1 MVAFENIAKVA
12 VAARGADFMYG
23 GPQTNN
29 AWSPLG
35 TPQHQPLPQ
44 YMTDNPMP
52 QGRPWGG
59 RNSWNTNY
67 YNDRPDTGVT
77 RYYDWSI
84 TKIPCSPDGV
94 NLTCLAA
101 NEQVP
106 GPLITANWGDW
117 IEVKVCNNI
126 EDEGTAIHW
135 HGLLQKAT
143 PYMDGVPGTTQCPI
157 APGSCFTY
165 CFQADLYG
173 TSWWHSHWSSQ
184 YSSGLAG
191 PMVIYGPN
199 NTAFDEDLGP
209 IMVSDWYHEYYDTV
223 VEALLEPLPAVN
235 IPMSDN
241 NLINGK
247 NNFNGNN
254 APLASFNF
262 TSGKTFKLR
271 LINPSAAAVQKIS
284 IDGHTMTV
292 IANDFVEVVPYET
305 DHVTLAVGQRTDVL
319 VKATGNPT
327 DAVWLRGYKPPPCWP
342 THGGDEAKAAIFYE
356 NADRTQAPTSAP
368 GPNAYDQYCGN
379 DALSQT
385 VPTYPISPGY
395 PSVTEILPI
404 EFKANGTPPADVNLL
419 WYMANRTFRADYNE
433 PILLDANQGK
443 TDFDYL
449 RNVHN
454 YGTNNSV
461 RLIVENTG
469 AQPHPMH
476 LHGHNIFI
484 LAEGSCT
491 DNNTVFGN
499 TNGTSED
506 GKTETILKRNSRY
519 GNCWDGSIVNP
530 SNPQRRDVHMLL
542 PGNYIVVQW
551 NQDNPGVWPFHCH
564 IAWHLSSGFVW
575 TVLERPNDVENNMQ
589 IPPAM
594 AQTCTDWSTWTATHV
609 VDQID
614 SGK

>member
-1 MVAFENIAKVA
+1 
-12 VAARGADFMYG
+12 
-23 GPQTNN
+23 
-29 AWSPLG
+29 
-35 TPQHQPLPQ
+35 
-44 YMTDNPMP
+44 MTDNPMP
-52 QGRPWGG
+52 EGRPWGG

-67 YNDRPDTGVT
+67 YNDRPDTGIT

-84 TKIPCSPDGV
+84 TKIPCSPDGI

-247 NNFNGNN
+247 NDFNGNN

-262 TSGKTFKLR
+262 TSDKTFKLR

-356 NADRTQAPTSAP
+356 NADRNQAPTSAP

-379 DALSQT
+379 DALAQT
-385 VPTYPISPGY
+385 VPTYPINPGY
-395 PSVTEILPI
+395 PSVTEIIPI

-443 TDFDYL
+443 TDFEYL

-469 AQPHPMH
+469 VQPHPMH

-499 TNGTSED
+499 TNGTSEA
-506 GKTETILKRNSRY
+506 GKTETILKWNARY

>member
-1 MVAFENIAKVA
+1 
-12 VAARGADFMYG
+12 
-23 GPQTNN
+23 
-29 AWSPLG
+29 
-35 TPQHQPLPQ
+35 
-44 YMTDNPMP
+44 MTDNPMP
-52 QGRPWGG
+52 EGRPWGG

-356 NADRTQAPTSAP
+356 DADRTQAPTSAP

-385 VPTYPISPGY
+385 VPTYPINPGY
-395 PSVTEILPI
+395 PSVTEIIPI

-461 RLIVENTG
+461 RLVVENTG

-499 TNGTSED
+499 TNGTSEA

-594 AQTCTDWSTWTATHV
+594 AQTCTDWTTWTATHV

-614 SGK
+614 S